1 MPNFLFN
8 CNKKL
13 FTYSYAQY
21 LLLPTNHML
30 GIIIGIAIF
39 MFLVIIHELGHFTA
53 AKLSG
58 VKVLEFG
65 VGIPPKLKKIRQDKS
80 GTQYTLNWI
89 PLGWFVRLKGENPND
104 PSFLAPDSFIT
115 ANIVKKII
123 ILIAGVSVNAV
134 FAYLAFVYLFASGT
148 RPLIVIPEN
157 MSNFDNT
164 SFFINSTDRLQ
175 TLWLLSGDTSAAPIQ
190 IDTVFPESLAATI
203 GLQTGDIIQSI
214 NNTKVDTN
222 TIWPV
227 LKSFVNQDFNI
238 QIQRNKAIVILPAR
252 CPEDNCFLGISMQN
266 KWNREILEYKVPFIQ
281 ALWLAWNEIRAR
293 VLITFQWLDYMWWK
307 IFSFN
312 KKEFKEWVE
321 WLSGPVAAV
330 KNIDNMVDKWMF
342 EMLLIF
348 SAVISLN
355 LAIFNILPIPVLD
368 WWRIISVLIQ
378 KLLRINPKKYFL
390 IESYINAFF
399 FILLLVI
406 WVLVMIKDLN

>member
-1 MPNFLFN
+1 
-8 CNKKL
+8 
-13 FTYSYAQY
+13 
-21 LLLPTNHML
+21 ML

-65 VGIPPKLKKIRQDKS
+65 VGIPPKLKKLRQDKS
-80 GTQYTLNWI
+80 GTEYTLNRI

-123 ILIAGVSVNAV
+123 ILIAGVTVNAV

-175 TLWLLSGDTSAAPIQ
+175 TLWLLSGDTSALPVQ

-252 CPEDNCFLGISMQN
+252 CPEDNCFLGISMQGG
-266 KWNREILEYKVPFIQ
+266 WAVEILEYKVPFTQ
-281 ALWLAWNEIRAR
+281 ALWLARHEIGAQFS
-293 VLITFQWLDYMWWK
+293 LTFQWLGNLWSK
-307 IFSFN
+307 LFSFD
-312 KKEFKEWVE
+312 KEKVQEGVSS
-321 WLSGPVAAV
+321 LSGPVWAV
-330 KNIDNMVDKWMF
+330 KIADDIRQSAGRKA
-342 EMLLIF
+342 LLAF
-348 SAVISLN
+348 AAMISMW
-355 LAIFNILPIPVLD
+355 LAIFNILPIPALD
-368 WWRIISVLIQ
+368 GGRILGVLIQ
-378 KLLRINPKKYFL
+378 RISRMKAEKYFL

-399 FILLLVI
+399 FVLLLGIGILVI
-406 WVLVMIKDLN
+406 FQDLTNIRGL